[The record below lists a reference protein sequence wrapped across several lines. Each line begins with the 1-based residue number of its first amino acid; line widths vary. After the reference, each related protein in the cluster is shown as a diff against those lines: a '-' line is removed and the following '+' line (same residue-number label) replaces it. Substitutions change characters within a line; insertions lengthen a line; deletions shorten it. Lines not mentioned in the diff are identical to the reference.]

1 MKHTLFS
8 YFFTLCSIPKSV
20 VCWFFF
26 LSGSSSNFLLPWWI
40 VATGEFYH
48 MQKYFSAIFCTAC
61 GHKKN
66 LIHRNISAQNLELCM
81 QWFSLFSVASN
92 LVAVS
97 KSTDIFVVEPKLFPI
112 QLFQVYRINDS
123 TWECMFVCVYTEGQH
138 KNAIENFILFYFSCV
153 VVFFVLLQ
161 DRENM

>member
-1 MKHTLFS
+1 M
-8 YFFTLCSIPKSV
+8 
-20 VCWFFF
+20 
-26 LSGSSSNFLLPWWI
+26 
-40 VATGEFYH
+40 
-48 MQKYFSAIFCTAC
+48 
-61 GHKKN
+61 
-66 LIHRNISAQNLELCM
+66 
-81 QWFSLFSVASN
+81 
-92 LVAVS
+92 
-97 KSTDIFVVEPKLFPI
+97 VEPKLFPI